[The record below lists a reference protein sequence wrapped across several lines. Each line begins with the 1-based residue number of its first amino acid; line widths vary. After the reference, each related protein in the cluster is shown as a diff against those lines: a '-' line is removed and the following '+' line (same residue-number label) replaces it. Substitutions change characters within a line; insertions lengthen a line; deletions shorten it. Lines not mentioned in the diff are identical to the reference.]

1 MKRFK
6 GKSYKVNANL
16 PALLILIFILNSHTE
31 LSKPTSFGIDD
42 ILSDSFGRKKV
53 YEDLSDDDEKE
64 EQKSGKIFK

>member
-31 LSKPTSFGIDD
+31 LNKPTSFGIDD

-64 EQKSGKIFK
+64 EQKSGRHFT